1 MRETMKTASP
11 QLTQT
16 LDLEDELKK
25 ITKEI
30 SKLRHLA
37 TAIEIELLLVKEDL
51 DNLKKDF
58 EKHKKEEEFKNE
70 V

>member
-16 LDLEDELKK
+16 LNLEDELKK

-30 SKLRHLA
+30 SKLKHLA
-37 TAIEIELLLVKEDL
+37 TAIEIEFFLVKEDL